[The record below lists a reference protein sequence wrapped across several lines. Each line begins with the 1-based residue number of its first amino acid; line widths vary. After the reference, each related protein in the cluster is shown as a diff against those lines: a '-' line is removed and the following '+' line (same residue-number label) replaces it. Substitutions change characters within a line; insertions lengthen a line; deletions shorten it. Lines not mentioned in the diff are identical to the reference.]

1 MMKRET
7 VSKTVL
13 VLMVLFISALFLSMI
28 RSFFLALFLA
38 GLFSA
43 LLQPVYRRLLRWF
56 RGRRSAAALVS
67 LALLIL
73 FVLLPLAGL
82 MGIVTAQAIKVGNSV
97 TPWVEQQIREPD
109 ALFHR
114 LNSLPVLDRLTPYR
128 EEILQK
134 AGELVGSVSGF
145 LIHKLSAATLGT
157 VNFLF
162 MTFVLLYAMYFFLR
176 DGKALV
182 DRMLYYLPMED
193 RDERRMLERFTSVTR
208 ATLKGTAV
216 IGILQGVLAGAAFA
230 VVGIPSAVFW
240 GLIMV
245 VLSIIPAVGSALVW
259 VPAALVLAVSGHV
272 VKGVGLALFCGVVVG
287 SLDNLLRPALVG
299 KDTRMHELMIF
310 LGTLGGIMMFGVVG
324 FIIGPIVAALFLTVW
339 EIYGESFRDIL
350 PAAGR

>member
-1 MMKRET
+1 
-7 VSKTVL
+7 
-13 VLMVLFISALFLSMI
+13 
-28 RSFFLALFLA
+28 
-38 GLFSA
+38 
-43 LLQPVYRRLLRWF
+43 
-56 RGRRSAAALVS
+56 
-67 LALLIL
+67 
-73 FVLLPLAGL
+73 
-82 MGIVTAQAIKVGNSV
+82 
-97 TPWVEQQIREPD
+97 
-109 ALFHR
+109 
-114 LNSLPVLDRLTPYR
+114 
-128 EEILQK
+128 
-134 AGELVGSVSGF
+134 
-145 LIHKLSAATLGT
+145 
-157 VNFLF
+157 
-162 MTFVLLYAMYFFLR
+162 
-176 DGKALV
+176 
-182 DRMLYYLPMED
+182 
-193 RDERRMLERFTSVTR
+193 
-208 ATLKGTAV
+208 
-216 IGILQGVLAGAAFA
+216 VLAGAAFA